1 MSRTV
6 VDLDD
11 KLLKR
16 AQKLSGLTKKVE
28 IVNTALKEFVETR
41 DIRKAILELKGR
53 VRWEGNLKEM
63 RKDRKIDFGG

>member
-11 KLLKR
+11 KLLRR
-16 AQKLSGLTKKVE
+16 ARRLTGLKKKVE

-41 DIRKAILELKGR
+41 DIRRAILELKGR